1 MSTPERVDPVQ
12 FARLGESVQGRV
24 KAGGLERLA
33 EVSRNPEAE
42 VSYELQGYLRKDE
55 KPAID
60 ITVSGVLTVSC
71 QRCLGDVEIDLHA
84 ERTLVFLTAAGL
96 AQVQDEDDDVDYLP
110 REEGVEPL
118 ALVEEEILLALPMA
132 PRHPPG
138 GCEAPAGAQDSEP
151 ELH

>member
-1 MSTPERVDPVQ
+1 MQ

-24 KAGGLERLA
+24 KAGELQRLA
-33 EVSRNPEAE
+33 EVCRNPEAN
-42 VSYELQGYLRKDE
+42 VGYELRGYLRKDE

-60 ITVSGVLTVSC
+60 LAVSGVLTVTC
-71 QRCLGDVEIDLHA
+71 QRCLGEVEIDLHS
-84 ERTLVFLTAAGL
+84 ERTLVFLPAAGL

-110 REEGVEPL
+110 REEGVAPL
-118 ALVEEEILLALPMA
+118 DLVEEEILLALPMA

-138 GCEAPAGAQDSEP
+138 GCEAPAGTQDSGP

>member
-1 MSTPERVDPVQ
+1 MPERVDPVQ

-33 EVSRNPEAE
+33 EVSRDPEAE
-42 VSYELQGYLRKDE
+42 VRYELRGYLRKDE

-60 ITVSGVLTVSC
+60 LTVSGALTVTC
-71 QRCLGDVEIDLHA
+71 QRCLGDVAVDLHS
-84 ERTLVFLTAAGL
+84 ERTLVFLSAVQL

-110 REEGVEPL
+110 REEGIAPL
-118 ALVEEEILLALPMA
+118 GLVEEEILLALPMA

-138 GCEAPAGAQDSEP
+138 GCEAPAGTQDSGT